1 MGYVASKF
9 AVRGLTQALCKDHF
23 SFSASL
29 PMADMASLF
38 LAVEMAPH
46 KVTVNAYCPGLI
58 LTPMG
63 EDASL
68 TPRNDRTN
76 PLALVIRHSESR
88 NDITLCA
95 GASACESDAMEIAAW
110 SLFEINFSKGFRF
123 S

>member
-76 PLALVIRHSESR
+76 QLALSGYPKHRPTDRHRYSR
-88 NDITLCA
+88 LLRKT
-95 GASACESDAMEIAAW
+95 GE
-110 SLFEINFSKGFRF
+110 
-123 S
+123 